1 MARAMMAT
9 TTCHPMELVFNNSEN
24 IKDRRTPTAAA
35 IEENKRT
42 CLKSVAAFSCMSAP
56 FSTTLSKECVR
67 GSGVEKFGYM
77 AMLAFTVCGSF
88 WLEIVLKTSVLRRW
102 KRALLSILPISTL
115 FLIWDAYAIAQGH
128 WFFNRDRMLGIYGP
142 FDIPLEEFLFF
153 IIVPMAAIL
162 TIEGVTTVKPH
173 LREKEFGKD
182 EEK

>member
-1 MARAMMAT
+1 
-9 TTCHPMELVFNNSEN
+9 
-24 IKDRRTPTAAA
+24 
-35 IEENKRT
+35 
-42 CLKSVAAFSCMSAP
+42 MSAP
-56 FSTTLSKECVR
+56 FSTTLPKVDVR
-67 GSGVEKFGYM
+67 RSAVEKFGYM

-128 WFFNRDRMLGIYGP
+128 WFFNRDRMVGIYGP

-182 EEK
+182 EKK

>member
-1 MARAMMAT
+1 
-9 TTCHPMELVFNNSEN
+9 MELELSNSEN
-24 IKDRRTPTAAA
+24 IKVIKIPTAAA
-35 IEENKRT
+35 IDEKKRT
-42 CLKSVAAFSCMSAP
+42 CLKSRTAFSCMSVP
-56 FSTTLSKECVR
+56 LSTTLPKVDVR
-67 GSGVEKFGYM
+67 RSDVEKFGYM

-88 WLEIVLKTSVLRRW
+88 WLEVVLKTSVLRRW

-182 EEK
+182 EKK